1 MLIIIINN
9 NNWNNCVIKLT
20 IIKLI
25 IKTNKWQLW
34 QLNGKI
40 KNKNSSDMNTEKN
53 MNVKIIILWMKF
65 N

>member
-9 NNWNNCVIKLT
+9 NNWNNYVIKLT